1 MAAQF
6 VGQVLALLAVA
17 GLLAQQ
23 PQSDLIVV
31 LDGGRA
37 RLARAEAIR
46 QQLLSQSP
54 GQEPAWLLIRCP
66 RGPVPPRPIPELL
79 EGYDTLT
86 QIQAL
91 AAWLQ
96 QPGHPR
102 HQRLWIATD
111 PNHTPRAVLLA
122 QLALAGRGIR
132 VFPADPPMPP
142 YSEQAKL
149 WRDGLRFALWRS
161 TGLGAE
167 QLAPAEVQ
175 RKRQACGL

>member
-1 MAAQF
+1 VQLLTQ
-6 VGQVLALLAVA
+6 GLALVWVA

-23 PQSDLIVV
+23 PQPDLIVV

-46 QQLLSQSP
+46 QQVLSQSP
-54 GQEPAWLLIRCP
+54 GQEPEWLLIRCP
-66 RGPVPPRPIPELL
+66 RGQVPPRPLPELL
-79 EGYDTLT
+79 EGYDTFT

-96 QPGHPR
+96 QPGTPSP
-102 HQRLWIATD
+102 QRLWIATD
-111 PNHTPRAVLLA
+111 PSHTPRAVLLA
-122 QLALAGRGIR
+122 QLALVGRGIR
-132 VFPADPPMPP
+132 VLPVDPPTPP
-142 YSEQAKL
+142 QREQAKL

-167 QLAPAEVQ
+167 QLAAVEVQ